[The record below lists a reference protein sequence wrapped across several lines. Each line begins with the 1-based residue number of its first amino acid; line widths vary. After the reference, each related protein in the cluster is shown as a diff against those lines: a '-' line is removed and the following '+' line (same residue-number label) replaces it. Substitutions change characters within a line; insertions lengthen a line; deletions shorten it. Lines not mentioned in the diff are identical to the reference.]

1 MIAAR
6 FAPDTLRPVTIE
18 PIAPVRL
25 VRRDDGVWF
34 ADFGRA
40 GFARPWLRLRS
51 DAATT
56 VSVHIG
62 EVPTDETHIHP
73 EPGGSRRYRAI
84 EVAIPAGP
92 SETLVTIPSDERNTG
107 PLAIRMPAHI
117 GEVLPFRY
125 LELHGYDGPL
135 TADDLR
141 QVVAFYPFDETDAT
155 FESSSTVL
163 NAVFDFCRYSMKATN
178 FTGLFADGYR
188 ERIPYEADGLINQ
201 LGWYCTCPDP
211 APARA
216 TIEHLMH
223 NGTWFQE
230 WHQQLVMM
238 AWEDY
243 LQTGDDRLLRQY
255 TARLG
260 EKTLIALAREDG
272 LIDSTSPAIT
282 HDLLDRLGLVQPH
295 PKDDPAECLKAIVDW
310 PHCGLFGLP
319 PHMGETDHHEFRPI
333 NTVVNAFAC
342 HTMGLMSH
350 ICEAIGQTEQARQ
363 WADRARRT
371 TEQFNRV
378 LLDTR
383 RGIYVDGEGSTHS
396 SQHSN
401 MFPMALGLVP
411 PQYRA
416 SVIDFIESRG
426 VACSVYGAHHL
437 LEALYVAG
445 RGEAARKLM
454 ACTGE
459 RSWAHMFRT
468 TGSTISLEAWADR
481 FKPNQ
486 DWNHA
491 WGASPAAQIPRG
503 LMGVRP
509 ARPGWAAATIRP
521 QPGTL
526 ARAKLTIPTP
536 QGPLTVSFRQK
547 QGAFFRLEVDLP
559 GEMTATV
566 TLPPIGPGGGTL
578 QSDTAGQVEQSG
590 PGGHVLAGVTGRAV
604 LDVRA

>member
-1 MIAAR
+1 MTAAH
-6 FAPDTLRPVTIE
+6 FDPDSPRPVTTE
-18 PIAPVRL
+18 PVGPVRL

-40 GFARPWLRLRS
+40 AFARPLLRLDSPR
-51 DAATT
+51 ACT
-56 VSVHIG
+56 VTVRLG
-62 EVPTDETHIHP
+62 EVPADETHIHRD
-73 EPGGSRRYRAI
+73 PGGSRRYRAI
-84 EVAIPAGP
+84 DVTIPAGP

-107 PLAIRMPAHI
+107 PLAIRMPTHI

-135 TADDLR
+135 TTESLR

-163 NAVFDFCRYSMKATN
+163 NDVFDFCRYTMKATN
-178 FTGLFADGYR
+178 FTGLFADGDR

-216 TIEHLMH
+216 TIEHLLNH
-223 NGTWFQE
+223 GTWFQE
-230 WHQQLVMM
+230 WHQQAVMM

-255 TARLG
+255 TDRLG
-260 EKTLIALAREDG
+260 EKALVALARNDG

-282 HDLLDRLGLVQPH
+282 HEYLDRLGLVQPH
-295 PKDDPAECLKAIVDW
+295 PKDDPAECFKPIVDW

-319 PHMGETDHHEFRPI
+319 PHMGATDHHDFRPI

-342 HTMGLMSH
+342 HTMGLMAK
-350 ICEAIGQTEQARQ
+350 ICRAIDQPGPARD

-383 RGIYVDGEGSTHS
+383 RGIYIDGEGSTHS

-401 MFPMALGLVP
+401 MFPLALGLVP
-411 PQYRA
+411 PQHRA
-416 SVIDFIESRG
+416 SVADYVESRG
-426 VACSVYGAHHL
+426 LTCSVYGAHHL
-437 LEALYVAG
+437 LEALYAAG
-445 RGEAARKLM
+445 RGQAARKLM
-454 ACTGE
+454 ARTGE
-459 RSWAHMFRT
+459 KSWAHMFRI
-468 TGSTISLEAWADR
+468 TGSTIALEAWSDR

-509 ARPGWAAATIRP
+509 ARPGWAEATIRP

-526 ARAKLTIPTP
+526 ARARLTMPTP
-536 QGPLTVSFRQK
+536 LGPLTVRFRQK
-547 QGAFFRLEVDLP
+547 QGAFFTLTVDLP
-559 GEMTATV
+559 EGMAAVV
-566 TLPPIGPGGGTL
+566 TLPPVGDDGGTASRDGQPL
-578 QSDTAGQVEQSG
+578 QTDSDST
-590 PGGHVLAGVTGRAV
+590 GHVVRAVTGSAT
-604 LDVRA
+604 LTVRA